1 MLLTL
6 SIQNFAII
14 NSSQIQ
20 FDRGLN
26 IITGETG
33 AGKSILM
40 GALGLILGNR
50 ADTKDVM
57 QGKDKCVIEAA
68 FSVEGYHL
76 QGFFEANELDEIN
89 PCIVRRELTA
99 NGKSRAFINDTPVT
113 LQVLRSFGL
122 QLIDIVSQHQTLEL
136 NESSF
141 QLQVLD
147 AIANNQDVI
156 SNYKYAFKSYKKAL
170 LALQELQHKE
180 ANSRQDEDY
189 LRFVLGELQELNPKE
204 GEQEILEARLD
215 ELSNAEGIQVA
226 ASFVSGLLEG
236 GEHAIL
242 DQLREGRS
250 QLATAAKHHSIL
262 KVLLERLDSNLED
275 LKDLSRELQTIA
287 DQTQLDPEGLQAA
300 ESRLQQLFHLQ
311 KKHKVNGTTELIALM
326 KTFEERFEALGTLE
340 NEIEAAKVL
349 VNVAQANMIEHALK
363 LRNTRKAALTNACE
377 QVNELLGQVALT
389 NAVFEISLNELEPE
403 KYTQEGAEEISFLFS
418 ANKGFEPQPINKVAS
433 GGELSRLMLCI
444 KSLIADKVQLPSI
457 VFDEIDTG
465 ISGEAAQKVAL
476 VMQKHAKNHQVI
488 AITHLP
494 QIAGKAKQHL
504 YVYKDSEGAFTQT
517 HIKSLNL
524 EERVTEIARM
534 LSGENPS
541 ENVKAAAREL
551 MA

>member
-14 NSSQIQ
+14 NASLIQ
-20 FDRGLN
+20 FDKGLN

-68 FSVEGYHL
+68 FSIDGYQL
-76 QGFFEANELDEIN
+76 QPFFEANELDEAN
-89 PCIVRRELTA
+89 PCIVRRELTS

-113 LQVLRSFGL
+113 LQVLRLFGL

-147 AIANNQDVI
+147 AIANNQEAL
-156 SNYKYAFKSYKKAL
+156 SNYKRSYKSYKKAL
-170 LALQELQHKE
+170 LLLQDLQEKE
-180 ANSRQDEDY
+180 AGSRQDEDY

-204 GEQEILEARLD
+204 GEQEILEAKLD
-215 ELSNAEGIQVA
+215 ELSHAEGIQQ
-226 ASFVSGLLEG
+226 SSNYVSGLLEG
-236 GEHAIL
+236 GEHGIL
-242 DQLREGRS
+242 DQLREGRA
-250 QLATAAKHHSIL
+250 QLAAAAKHHPLL
-262 KVLLERLDSNLED
+262 KGLLSRLDSNLVD
-275 LKDLSRELQTIA
+275 LKDLSRELQQVA
-287 DQTQLDPEGLQAA
+287 DQTILDPEALQAA
-300 ESRLQQLFHLQ
+300 ENRLQQLFHLQ
-311 KKHKVNGTTELIALM
+311 KKHKVNSTSELIALM
-326 KTFEERFEALGTLE
+326 QTFEAKFEALGSLE
-340 NEIEAAKVL
+340 TEIETAKNL
-349 VNVAQANMIEHALK
+349 VENTKEDMLKHALH
-363 LRNTRKAALTNACE
+363 LRQLRQSALKNTSH
-377 QVNELLGQVALT
+377 QVNELLSQVALP
-389 NAVFEISLNELEPE
+389 NAVFAIALNELAIE
-403 KYTQEGAEEISFLFS
+403 KFTPDGAEEISFLFS
-418 ANKGFEPQPINKVAS
+418 ANKGFEPQPITKVAS

-465 ISGEAAQKVAL
+465 ISGEAAQKVAQ
-476 VMQKHAKNHQVI
+476 VMQQHAKNHQVI

-494 QIAGKAKQHL
+494 QIAGKAHQHL
-504 YVYKDSEGAFTQT
+504 YVYKNSEGQITQT
-517 HIKSLNL
+517 HIKSLSH
-524 EERVTEIARM
+524 EERVAELARM

-541 ENVKAAAREL
+541 ENVLAAAREL
-551 MA
+551 MN

>member
-1 MLLTL
+1 MLLSL

-14 NSSQIQ
+14 SASQIQ

-57 QGKDKCVIEAA
+57 QGKDKCIIEAA
-68 FSVEGYHL
+68 FSIEGYQL
-76 QGFFEANELDEIN
+76 QNFFEANELDEIN
-89 PCIVRRELTA
+89 PCLVRRELTS

-113 LQVLRSFGL
+113 LQVLRAFGL

-141 QLQVLD
+141 QLKVLD
-147 AIANNQDVI
+147 AIANNQEVLAD
-156 SNYKYAFKSYKKAL
+156 YKHAFKSYKKAL

-189 LRFVLGELQELNPKE
+189 LRFVLSELQELNPKE
-204 GEQEILEARLD
+204 GEQEVLETRLD

-250 QLATAAKHHSIL
+250 QLAAAAKHHSLL
-262 KVLLERLDSNLED
+262 KSLLERLDSNLED
-275 LKDLSRELQTIA
+275 LKDLSRELQSVA
-287 DQTQLDPEGLQAA
+287 EKTQLDPEGLQAA

-311 KKHKVNGTTELIALM
+311 KKHKVKDTSELIALM
-326 KTFEERFEALGTLE
+326 KTFEARFEALGSLE
-340 NEIEAAKVL
+340 NEIEDAKAL
-349 VNVAQANMIEHALK
+349 VEKSKSNMVEFALN
-363 LRNTRKAALTNACE
+363 LRNTRNAALINACE
-377 QVNELLGQVALT
+377 QVNELLSQVALP
-389 NAVFEISLNELEPE
+389 NAVFAIDLQALPIE
-403 KYTQEGAEEISFLFS
+403 KYTTEGAEEISFLFS

-465 ISGEAAQKVAL
+465 ISGEAAQKVAQ
-476 VMQKHAKNHQVI
+476 VMQQHAKNHQVI

-494 QIAGKAKQHL
+494 QIAGKAQQHL
-504 YVYKDSEGAFTQT
+504 YVYKDSEGEITQT
-517 HIKSLNL
+517 HIKSLSY

-551 MA
+551 MN

>member
-1 MLLTL
+1 MLLSL

-14 NSSQIQ
+14 SATQIQ
-20 FDRGLN
+20 FDKGLN

-68 FSVEGYHL
+68 FSIDGYNL
-76 QGFFEANELDEIN
+76 QSFFETNELDEVN
-89 PCIVRRELTA
+89 PCIVRRELTS

-113 LQVLRSFGL
+113 LQLLRTFGL

-147 AIANNQDVI
+147 AIANNQEALTD
-156 SNYKYAFKSYKKAL
+156 YKASFKSYKKAL
-170 LALQELQHKE
+170 NSLQELQQKE

-189 LRFVLGELQELNPKE
+189 LRFVLGELQELNLKE
-204 GEQEILEARLD
+204 GEQELLEVKLN
-215 ELSNAEGIQVA
+215 ELSNAEGIQQA

-236 GEHAIL
+236 GEHGIL
-242 DQLREGRS
+242 DQLREGRA
-250 QLATAAKHHSIL
+250 QLAAAAKHHLGL
-262 KVLLERLDSNLED
+262 KALLNRLDSNLED
-275 LKDLSRELQTIA
+275 LKDLSRELQQVSE
-287 DQTQLDPEGLQAA
+287 QTQLDPESLQAA
-300 ESRLQQLFHLQ
+300 EGRLQQFFHLQ
-311 KKHKVNGTTELIALM
+311 KKHKVNNTNELIALM
-326 KTFEERFEALGTLE
+326 HEFESKFEALGSLE
-340 NEIEAAKVL
+340 VEIEAAKNL
-349 VNVAQANMIEHALK
+349 VTQSKDKMLKTASKLSNLRQSALAN
-363 LRNTRKAALTNACE
+363 TSQ
-377 QVNELLGQVALT
+377 QVNALLTQVALP
-389 NAVFEISLNELEPE
+389 NAVFAISLKELEIE
-403 KYTQEGAEEISFLFS
+403 KYTLEGAEEISFLFS
-418 ANKGFEPQPINKVAS
+418 ANKGFDPQPINKVAS
-433 GGELSRLMLCI
+433 GGELSRLMLCL

-465 ISGEAAQKVAL
+465 ISGEAAQKVAQ
-476 VMQKHAKNHQVI
+476 VMQMHAKNHQVI

-494 QIAGKAKQHL
+494 QIAGKAQQHL
-504 YVYKDSEGAFTQT
+504 YVYKNAEGAITQT
-517 HIKSLNL
+517 LIKSLSTSERI
-524 EERVTEIARM
+524 EELARM

-551 MA
+551 MN